1 MVSVRIEA
9 VLRKNAKLELM
20 KRVPLFA
27 KCSKRE
33 LTEIASLADELDLEA
48 GRTLTKQGA
57 RGQEFV
63 VIADGAA
70 EVVRNGKRVNSLGS
84 GDFLGEIS
92 LITQSPRTATVKT
105 TAPSRLLVINAS
117 DFRRLLRR
125 TPSLQEK
132 VLEAL
137 AERLPPEVG

>member
-1 MVSVRIEA
+1 
-9 VLRKNAKLELM
+9 VLRKNAKVELM
-20 KRVPLFA
+20 KSVPLFA
-27 KCSKRE
+27 RCSRKE

-48 GRTLTKQGA
+48 GRTLTKQGT

-70 EVVRNGKRVNSLGS
+70 DVVRNGKRVNKLAS
-84 GDFLGEIS
+84 GDFLGEIA
-92 LITQSPRTATVKT
+92 LITAQPRTATVKT
-105 TAPSRLLVINAS
+105 TEPTRILVINAG

-125 TPSLQEK
+125 MPSIQEK

-137 AERLPPEVG
+137 AERLPAEVG

>member
-1 MVSVRIEA
+1 
-9 VLRKNAKLELM
+9 VLRKNKKLELM
-20 KRVPLFA
+20 KSVPLFA
-27 KCSKRE
+27 RCSKRE
-33 LTEIASLADELDLEA
+33 LTEIASIADELDLAE
-48 GRTLTKQGA
+48 GSTLTKQGT

-70 EVVRNGKRVNSLGS
+70 EVVRNGKRINSLGS
-84 GDFLGEIS
+84 GDFLGEIA
-92 LITQSPRTATVKT
+92 LITAQPRTATVKT
-105 TAPSRLLVINAS
+105 TEPTRILVISAS

-125 TPSLQEK
+125 TPSIQEK